1 MNERLK
7 KIRKYYG
14 LTLDEFGRKL
24 GVTKTAISRLE
35 KGERNITEQMFLSI
49 CREFKVNADWLR
61 TGHGGD
67 NNMLIPNDMVYAFNI
82 GSLGSE
88 KNEFKKFY
96 LNMMMNL
103 PDEYWNYIYDEFKKF
118 ANKKNE
124 E

>member
-1 MNERLK
+1 
-7 KIRKYYG
+7 
-14 LTLDEFGRKL
+14 
-24 GVTKTAISRLE
+24 
-35 KGERNITEQMFLSI
+35 
-49 CREFKVNADWLR
+49 
-61 TGHGGD
+61 
-67 NNMLIPNDMVYAFNI
+67 MLIPNDMVYAFNI